1 MLFLPALSSFPKVTH
16 EFLAE
21 LGPDLKSRPS
31 QRCFLA
37 TTTNSKDEGMSQST
51 PPHTHPHNTQR

>member
-1 MLFLPALSSFPKVTH
+1 MLFLPALSSFPKVIH

-37 TTTNSKDEGMSQST
+37 TTNSKDEGMSQST